1 MDQATIVGY
10 AVGYIVAMSVIF
22 LMYLPWLII
31 FVLLLLSAGAVQL
44 VVLLL
49 KAMTLGAFKGV
60 ARMVRGSAD
69 GLPRGRGGDGLVP
82 H

>member
-1 MDQATIVGY
+1 VDQATIAGY
-10 AVGYIVAMSVIF
+10 GVGYIVAISVIF
-22 LMYLPWLII
+22 LMFLPWLIA

-49 KAMTLGAFKGV
+49 KAMTLGAFRGV
-60 ARMVRGSAD
+60 GRMFRSSAD
-69 GLPRGRGGDGLVP
+69 GLPRGRGGDGVVP